1 MITSASR
8 WVAHESEHIGFCS
21 TSRAGFL
28 KHRNGPACY
37 SGQDKNAPRQRH
49 CGGSF
54 AETDPDPDGAEGEL
68 DQGDQHD
75 FRAGH
80 MS

>member
-1 MITSASR
+1 ML
-8 WVAHESEHIGFCS
+8 
-21 TSRAGFL
+21 L
-28 KHRNGPACY
+28 KRSQMKKLKNYRPACY
-37 SGQDKNAPRQRH
+37 GGQHKNAPRQGH

-75 FRAGH
+75 LGAGH

>member
-8 WVAHESEHIGFCS
+8 WAAHESEHIGFYS

-28 KHRNGPACY
+28 KHRNRPAGY
-37 SGQDKNAPRQRH
+37 SGQHKNAPCQRH

-54 AETDPDPDGAEGEL
+54 AETDPDPDGSEGEL
-68 DQGDQHD
+68 DQGDQHY
-75 FRAGH
+75 FGAGY